1 MGPAARH
8 QPRQLRAGVPRRLP
22 HLPAGDRAP
31 PRSDPH
37 ARRDRAGILP
47 GRDRA
52 RGRLPAPAHRR
63 AHVADRDLRAHRH
76 LREPDPV
83 DLDRRLSP
91 PRVAVHAHVA
101 QDRTVLRGARRPP
114 GVRRGGRLDP
124 RHLGVATLQ
133 LPRQG
138 RARQRAGRADG
149 RRLRRQSP
157 PSGAPAR
164 GSELGVR
171 GRRRALHRP
180 QPHAGALT
188 DLLVDRR
195 RVRGGHHRPARQRA
209 RAPRRLDLHR
219 RERGGDDGG
228 DCAGLGAARIVHAPD
243 RHSPAAPGALS
254 VSRIPPAV
262 PLVVAAVALAFVP
275 TLRLPAFYE
284 SFLYLVLFWVS
295 LATSWNILSGY
306 AGYFSFGHAAFFG
319 AGVYTT
325 ATLATALDV
334 PFLLTLPAAGLVAAL
349 LGTAIAAVVFRVR
362 GVRGEL
368 FGLLTL
374 AVTFVLSTIVLN
386 TRLDGGPGVFLAAV
400 PVPTLYGT
408 PATTLYHLALAVA
421 LVSTVA
427 ALAIFRSRWG
437 MGLFAIRDD
446 EDVAEVL
453 GVPTYRY
460 KLAAFALSCFIAGL
474 IGGIHAMFV
483 QYVTVAET
491 FAVGIA
497 VDAIMMAALG
507 GTAFWYGPALGA
519 VIVTALTQ
527 SLTGGESAV
536 LNRAL
541 IGAILI
547 AVIVFLPDGVAG
559 GLSRARRAKVASVEA
574 PAGGVMSAAVESG
587 GTAAGPLLRVTDV
600 RKAFR
605 GLQALAGVTLE
616 VRAGEILGLIGPNGS
631 GKSTLINVVSG
642 YYRADGGR
650 VVLDGLDIGRVR
662 AHRIAGLGVARTYQI
677 PRSFRRLT
685 VADNVALAAMFGGG
699 HGRAAGQSLARSWL
713 AFTGLEARADAL
725 PDELNLLERKFL
737 DLARALA
744 SEPRLVL
751 LDEVLSGLTPAQMTD
766 ALRLVRRI
774 RDRGT
779 TVVFVEHIMRAV
791 LDLAD
796 RVVVL
801 SGGRV
806 IAEGLPRQVMRD
818 PDVVR
823 AYLGKA
829 YA

>member
-1 MGPAARH
+1 
-8 QPRQLRAGVPRRLP
+8 V
-22 HLPAGDRAP
+22 
-31 PRSDPH
+31 S
-37 ARRDRAGILP
+37 
-47 GRDRA
+47 
-52 RGRLPAPAHRR
+52 
-63 AHVADRDLRAHRH
+63 
-76 LREPDPV
+76 
-83 DLDRRLSP
+83 
-91 PRVAVHAHVA
+91 
-101 QDRTVLRGARRPP
+101 
-114 GVRRGGRLDP
+114 
-124 RHLGVATLQ
+124 
-133 LPRQG
+133 
-138 RARQRAGRADG
+138 
-149 RRLRRQSP
+149 RLR
-157 PSGAPAR
+157 
-164 GSELGVR
+164 
-171 GRRRALHRP
+171 
-180 QPHAGALT
+180 
-188 DLLVDRR
+188 
-195 RVRGGHHRPARQRA
+195 
-209 RAPRRLDLHR
+209 
-219 RERGGDDGG
+219 
-228 DCAGLGAARIVHAPD
+228 
-243 RHSPAAPGALS
+243 PAAP
-254 VSRIPPAV
+254 
-262 PLVVAAVALAFVP
+262 LVAVALVLALVP
-275 TLRLPAFYE
+275 ALKLPAFYE
-284 SFLYLVLFWVS
+284 SFLYLVFFWVS

-325 ATLATALDV
+325 ATLATAFNV
-334 PFLLTLPAAGLVAAL
+334 PFLWTLPAAGLVAAL
-349 LGTAIAAVVFRVR
+349 LGSAIAAVVFRVR

-374 AVTFVLSTIVLN
+374 AVTFVLSTIALN

-400 PVPTLYGT
+400 PVPTLFGA

-421 LVSTVA
+421 FLSTFA
-427 ALAIFRSRWG
+427 ALAIYRSRWG
-437 MGLFAIRDD
+437 IGLFAIRDD

-460 KLAAFALSCFIAGL
+460 KLVAFALSCFIAGL

-483 QYVTVAET
+483 TYVTVAET
-491 FAVGIA
+491 FAVGLA

-507 GTAFWYGPALGA
+507 GTRFWYGPALGA
-519 VIVTALTQ
+519 VLVTALTQ

-559 GLSRARRAKVASVEA
+559 GLSRVRRARAAPVAPASAAVAVGTEA
-574 PAGGVMSAAVESG
+574 PAPVATV
-587 GTAAGPLLRVTDV
+587 PLLGCTDV
-600 RKAFR
+600 KKAFR
-605 GLQALAGVTLE
+605 GLQALTGVTLE

-650 VVLDGLDIGRVR
+650 VVLAGLDIARVQ

-685 VADNVALAAMFGGG
+685 VVDNVALAAMFGGG
-699 HGRAAGQSLARSWL
+699 HGRATGRGLARSWL
-713 AFTGLEARADAL
+713 AFTGLEAKADAL

>member
-1 MGPAARH
+1 MSA
-8 QPRQLRAGVPRRLP
+8 LR
-22 HLPAGDRAP
+22 LPAG
-31 PRSDPH
+31 
-37 ARRDRAGILP
+37 
-47 GRDRA
+47 
-52 RGRLPAPAHRR
+52 
-63 AHVADRDLRAHRH
+63 
-76 LREPDPV
+76 
-83 DLDRRLSP
+83 
-91 PRVAVHAHVA
+91 
-101 QDRTVLRGARRPP
+101 
-114 GVRRGGRLDP
+114 
-124 RHLGVATLQ
+124 LG
-133 LPRQG
+133 
-138 RARQRAGRADG
+138 
-149 RRLRRQSP
+149 
-157 PSGAPAR
+157 
-164 GSELGVR
+164 
-171 GRRRALHRP
+171 
-180 QPHAGALT
+180 
-188 DLLVDRR
+188 
-195 RVRGGHHRPARQRA
+195 
-209 RAPRRLDLHR
+209 
-219 RERGGDDGG
+219 
-228 DCAGLGAARIVHAPD
+228 
-243 RHSPAAPGALS
+243 
-254 VSRIPPAV
+254 
-262 PLVVAAVALAFVP
+262 LVVAALALALVP
-275 TLRLPAFYE
+275 ALKLPAFYE
-284 SFLYLVLFWVS
+284 SFLYLVFFWIS

-325 ATLATALDV
+325 ATLTTTFNV
-334 PFLLTLPAAGLVAAL
+334 PFLSSLPAAGLVAAL
-349 LGTAIAAVVFRVR
+349 LGSVIAAVVFRVR

-374 AVTFVLSTIVLN
+374 AVTFVLSTIALN

-400 PVPTLYGT
+400 PVPALFGT
-408 PATTLYHLALAVA
+408 PATTLYHLALGVA
-421 LVSTVA
+421 FVSVFA
-427 ALAIFRSRWG
+427 ALAIYRSRWG

-483 QYVTVAET
+483 TYVTVAET
-491 FAVGIA
+491 FAVGLA

-507 GTAFWYGPALGA
+507 GTRFWYGPALGA
-519 VIVTALTQ
+519 VIVTTLTQ

-547 AVIVFLPDGVAG
+547 AVIVFLPNGVAG
-559 GLSRARRAKVASVEA
+559 GFRRRARRA
-574 PAGGVMSAAVESG
+574 AGA
-587 GTAAGPLLRVTDV
+587 AAGAVTTAPVTVKPESPARATSAPLLGCVEV
-600 RKAFR
+600 KKAFR

-616 VRAGEILGLIGPNGS
+616 VRTGEILGLIGPNGS

-642 YYRADGGR
+642 YYRVDGGQI
-650 VVLDGLDIGRVR
+650 VLDGHDIARVR
-662 AHRIAGLGVARTYQI
+662 AHRIAGLGLARTYQI
-677 PRSFRRLT
+677 PRSFRRLS
-685 VADNVALAAMFGGG
+685 VVDNVALAAMFGGG
-699 HGRAAGQSLARSWL
+699 HGRAAGRTLARSWL
-713 AFTGLEARADAL
+713 AFTGLEAKADAL

-801 SGGRV
+801 SGGQV
-806 IAEGLPRQVMRD
+806 IAEGPPRQVMRD

>member
-1 MGPAARH
+1 
-8 QPRQLRAGVPRRLP
+8 V
-22 HLPAGDRAP
+22 AP
-31 PRSDPH
+31 
-37 ARRDRAGILP
+37 L
-47 GRDRA
+47 
-52 RGRLPAPAHRR
+52 
-63 AHVADRDLRAHRH
+63 V
-76 LREPDPV
+76 
-83 DLDRRLSP
+83 
-91 PRVAVHAHVA
+91 
-101 QDRTVLRGARRPP
+101 
-114 GVRRGGRLDP
+114 
-124 RHLGVATLQ
+124 GVALV
-133 LPRQG
+133 L
-138 RARQRAGRADG
+138 A
-149 RRLRRQSP
+149 LV
-157 PSGAPAR
+157 PA
-164 GSELGVR
+164 
-171 GRRRALHRP
+171 
-180 QPHAGALT
+180 
-188 DLLVDRR
+188 
-195 RVRGGHHRPARQRA
+195 
-209 RAPRRLDLHR
+209 
-219 RERGGDDGG
+219 
-228 DCAGLGAARIVHAPD
+228 
-243 RHSPAAPGALS
+243 
-254 VSRIPPAV
+254 
-262 PLVVAAVALAFVP
+262 
-275 TLRLPAFYE
+275 LRLPAFYE
-284 SFLYLVLFWVS
+284 SFLYLVFFWVS

-325 ATLATALDV
+325 ATLATACSV
-334 PFLLTLPAAGLVAAL
+334 PFLWTLPAAGLVAAL
-349 LGTAIAAVVFRVR
+349 LGSGIAAVVFRVR

-374 AVTFVLSTIVLN
+374 AVTFVLSTIALN

-400 PVPTLYGT
+400 PIPTLFGA
-408 PATTLYHLALAVA
+408 PATTLYLLALAVA
-421 LVSTVA
+421 FASTLA
-427 ALAIFRSRWG
+427 ALAIYRSRWG

-460 KLAAFALSCFIAGL
+460 KLLAFALSCFIAGL
-474 IGGIHAMFV
+474 IGGIHALFV
-483 QYVTVAET
+483 TYVTVAET
-491 FAVGIA
+491 FAVGLA

-507 GTAFWYGPALGA
+507 GTRFWYGPAIGA

-527 SLTGGESAV
+527 SLTGGESAI

-559 GLSRARRAKVASVEA
+559 GLSRVRRARPASVVA
-574 PAGGVMSAAVESG
+574 PASAAVAVGAEPPVRM
-587 GTAAGPLLRVTDV
+587 AAVPLLGCTDLT
-600 RKAFR
+600 KAFR

-642 YYRADGGR
+642 YYRADGGQ
-650 VVLDGLDIGRVR
+650 VMLDGLDIARVR

-677 PRSFRRLT
+677 PRSFGRLT
-685 VADNVALAAMFGGG
+685 VVDNVALAAMFGGG
-699 HGRAAGQSLARSWL
+699 HGRAAGQRLARSWL
-713 AFTGLEARADAL
+713 AFTGLEAKAEAL
-725 PDELNLLERKFL
+725 PGELNLLERKFL

>member
-1 MGPAARH
+1 MSAAR
-8 QPRQLRAGVPRRLP
+8 LP
-22 HLPAGDRAP
+22 PVFVL
-31 PRSDPH
+31 
-37 ARRDRAGILP
+37 
-47 GRDRA
+47 
-52 RGRLPAPAHRR
+52 
-63 AHVADRDLRAHRH
+63 VA
-76 LREPDPV
+76 
-83 DLDRRLSP
+83 
-91 PRVAVHAHVA
+91 
-101 QDRTVLRGARRPP
+101 
-114 GVRRGGRLDP
+114 
-124 RHLGVATLQ
+124 
-133 LPRQG
+133 
-138 RARQRAGRADG
+138 
-149 RRLRRQSP
+149 
-157 PSGAPAR
+157 
-164 GSELGVR
+164 
-171 GRRRALHRP
+171 
-180 QPHAGALT
+180 
-188 DLLVDRR
+188 
-195 RVRGGHHRPARQRA
+195 
-209 RAPRRLDLHR
+209 
-219 RERGGDDGG
+219 
-228 DCAGLGAARIVHAPD
+228 AGLVLALV
-243 RHSPAAPGALS
+243 PA
-254 VSRIPPAV
+254 
-262 PLVVAAVALAFVP
+262 FK
-275 TLRLPAFYE
+275 LPAFYE
-284 SFLYLVLFWVS
+284 SFLYLVFFWIS

-325 ATLATALDV
+325 ATLTTAFNT
-334 PFLLTLPAAGLVAAL
+334 PFLLSLPAAGLVAAL
-349 LGTAIAAVVFRVR
+349 LGSIIAAVVFRVR

-374 AVTFVLSTIVLN
+374 AVTFVLSTIALN

-400 PVPTLYGT
+400 PVPTLFGA

-421 LVSTVA
+421 FVSVFA
-427 ALAIFRSRWG
+427 ALAIYRSRWG

-460 KLAAFALSCFIAGL
+460 KLLAFALSCFIAGL

-483 QYVTVAET
+483 TYVTVAET
-491 FAVGIA
+491 FAVGVA

-507 GTAFWYGPALGA
+507 GTRFWYGPALGA
-519 VIVTALTQ
+519 VIVTTLTQ
-527 SLTGGESAV
+527 SLTGGESAI

-547 AVIVFLPDGVAG
+547 AVIVFLPNGLAG
-559 GLSRARRAKVASVEA
+559 GLQGRARRGAVASAGAVTAVAVAAKSEWAA
-574 PAGGVMSAAVESG
+574 PPGSV
-587 GTAAGPLLRVTDV
+587 PLLGCVQV
-600 RKAFR
+600 KKAFR

-616 VRAGEILGLIGPNGS
+616 VRTGEILGLIGPNGS

-642 YYRADGGR
+642 YYRVDGGQI
-650 VVLDGLDIGRVR
+650 VLDGQDIARVR
-662 AHRIAGLGVARTYQI
+662 AHRIAGLGLARTYQI
-677 PRSFRRLT
+677 PRSFRRLS
-685 VADNVALAAMFGGG
+685 VVDNVALAAMFGGG
-699 HGRAAGQSLARSWL
+699 HGLAAGRSLARSWL
-713 AFTGLEARADAL
+713 AFIGLEAKADAL
-725 PDELNLLERKFL
+725 PEELNLLERKFL

-801 SGGRV
+801 SGGEV

>member
-1 MGPAARH
+1 
-8 QPRQLRAGVPRRLP
+8 V
-22 HLPAGDRAP
+22 
-31 PRSDPH
+31 ST
-37 ARRDRAGILP
+37 
-47 GRDRA
+47 
-52 RGRLPAPAHRR
+52 
-63 AHVADRDLRAHRH
+63 
-76 LREPDPV
+76 
-83 DLDRRLSP
+83 RLS
-91 PRVAVHAHVA
+91 
-101 QDRTVLRGARRPP
+101 T
-114 GVRRGGRLDP
+114 
-124 RHLGVATLQ
+124 LG
-133 LPRQG
+133 
-138 RARQRAGRADG
+138 
-149 RRLRRQSP
+149 
-157 PSGAPAR
+157 
-164 GSELGVR
+164 
-171 GRRRALHRP
+171 
-180 QPHAGALT
+180 
-188 DLLVDRR
+188 
-195 RVRGGHHRPARQRA
+195 
-209 RAPRRLDLHR
+209 
-219 RERGGDDGG
+219 
-228 DCAGLGAARIVHAPD
+228 
-243 RHSPAAPGALS
+243 
-254 VSRIPPAV
+254 
-262 PLVVAAVALAFVP
+262 LVVAALVLALVP
-275 TLRLPAFYE
+275 ALKLPAFYE
-284 SFLYLVLFWVS
+284 SFLYLVFFWIS

-325 ATLATALDV
+325 ATLTTAFNV
-334 PFLLTLPAAGLVAAL
+334 PFLLSLPAAGLVAAL
-349 LGTAIAAVVFRVR
+349 LGSVIAAVVFRVR

-374 AVTFVLSTIVLN
+374 AVTFVLSTIALN

-400 PVPTLYGT
+400 PVPTLLGA

-421 LVSTVA
+421 FLAMFA
-427 ALAIFRSRWG
+427 ALAIYRSRWG

-460 KLAAFALSCFIAGL
+460 KLVAFALSCFIAGL

-483 QYVTVAET
+483 TYVTVAEI
-491 FAVGIA
+491 FAVGLA

-507 GTAFWYGPALGA
+507 GTRFWYGPALGA
-519 VIVTALTQ
+519 VIITTLTQ

-541 IGAILI
+541 IGAVLI
-547 AVIVFLPDGVAG
+547 AVIVFLPNGVAG
-559 GLSRARRAKVASVEA
+559 GLQRRFRRAAHASVSIVAAIEA
-574 PAGGVMSAAVESG
+574 PPSPAREASA
-587 GTAAGPLLRVTDV
+587 PLLGCVDV
-600 RKAFR
+600 KKAFR

-642 YYRADGGR
+642 YYRVDGGR
-650 VVLDGLDIGRVR
+650 IVLDGRDIARVR
-662 AHRIAGLGVARTYQI
+662 AHRIAGLGLARTYQI
-677 PRSFRRLT
+677 PRSFHRLS
-685 VADNVALAAMFGGG
+685 VLDNVALAAMFGGD
-699 HGRAAGQSLARSWL
+699 HGRAAGRSLARSWL

-725 PDELNLLERKFL
+725 PGELNLLERKFL

-801 SGGRV
+801 SGGQV

>member
-1 MGPAARH
+1 MNAS
-8 QPRQLRAGVPRRLP
+8 RL
-22 HLPAGDRAP
+22 
-31 PRSDPH
+31 
-37 ARRDRAGILP
+37 
-47 GRDRA
+47 
-52 RGRLPAPAHRR
+52 APA
-63 AHVADRDLRAHRH
+63 L
-76 LREPDPV
+76 
-83 DLDRRLSP
+83 
-91 PRVAVHAHVA
+91 
-101 QDRTVLRGARRPP
+101 
-114 GVRRGGRLDP
+114 
-124 RHLGVATLQ
+124 
-133 LPRQG
+133 
-138 RARQRAGRADG
+138 
-149 RRLRRQSP
+149 
-157 PSGAPAR
+157 
-164 GSELGVR
+164 
-171 GRRRALHRP
+171 
-180 QPHAGALT
+180 
-188 DLLVDRR
+188 
-195 RVRGGHHRPARQRA
+195 
-209 RAPRRLDLHR
+209 
-219 RERGGDDGG
+219 
-228 DCAGLGAARIVHAPD
+228 
-243 RHSPAAPGALS
+243 
-254 VSRIPPAV
+254 
-262 PLVVAAVALAFVP
+262 PLVVAGVALALVP
-275 TLRLPAFYE
+275 ALRLPAFYE
-284 SFLYLVLFWVS
+284 TFLYLVFFWVS

-319 AGVYTT
+319 AGVYAT
-325 ATLATALDV
+325 ATLTTAFNV
-334 PFLLTLPAAGLVAAL
+334 PFLWTLPAAGLVATL

-374 AVTFVLSTIVLN
+374 AVTFVLSTIALN
-386 TRLDGGPGVFLAAV
+386 TKIDGGPGVFLAAV
-400 PVPTLYGT
+400 PIPTLLGA

-421 LVSTVA
+421 LLSAFA
-427 ALAIFRSRWG
+427 ALAIYRSRWG

-460 KLAAFALSCFIAGL
+460 KLVAFALSCFIAGL

-483 QYVTVAET
+483 TYVTVAET
-491 FAVGIA
+491 FSVGLA

-507 GTAFWYGPALGA
+507 GTRFWYGPALGA

-547 AVIVFLPDGVAG
+547 VVIVFLPDGVAG
-559 GLSRARRAKVASVEA
+559 GLPRRARRATAPPVASGALVLA
-574 PAGGVMSAAVESG
+574 TGVPSRPGAV
-587 GTAAGPLLRVTDV
+587 PLLGCTDV
-600 RKAFR
+600 KKAFR

-642 YYRADGGR
+642 YYRPDGGS
-650 VVLDGLDIGRVR
+650 VVLDGRDIARVT
-662 AHRIAGLGVARTYQI
+662 AHRIAGLGLSRTYQI
-677 PRSFRRLT
+677 PRSFRRLS
-685 VADNVALAAMFGGG
+685 VVDNVALAAMFGAG
-699 HGRAAGQSLARSWL
+699 HGLERGRSLARSWL
-713 AFTGLEARADAL
+713 AFTGLEAKADAL

-801 SGGRV
+801 SYGQV

-818 PDVVR
+818 PEVVR

>member
-1 MGPAARH
+1 
-8 QPRQLRAGVPRRLP
+8 VSRL
-22 HLPAGDRAP
+22 HPAG
-31 PRSDPH
+31 
-37 ARRDRAGILP
+37 L
-47 GRDRA
+47 
-52 RGRLPAPAHRR
+52 
-63 AHVADRDLRAHRH
+63 
-76 LREPDPV
+76 
-83 DLDRRLSP
+83 
-91 PRVAVHAHVA
+91 
-101 QDRTVLRGARRPP
+101 
-114 GVRRGGRLDP
+114 
-124 RHLGVATLQ
+124 
-133 LPRQG
+133 
-138 RARQRAGRADG
+138 
-149 RRLRRQSP
+149 
-157 PSGAPAR
+157 
-164 GSELGVR
+164 
-171 GRRRALHRP
+171 
-180 QPHAGALT
+180 
-188 DLLVDRR
+188 
-195 RVRGGHHRPARQRA
+195 
-209 RAPRRLDLHR
+209 
-219 RERGGDDGG
+219 
-228 DCAGLGAARIVHAPD
+228 
-243 RHSPAAPGALS
+243 
-254 VSRIPPAV
+254 
-262 PLVVAAVALAFVP
+262 LVVAAVALALVP
-275 TLRLPAFYE
+275 ALKLPAFYE
-284 SFLYLVLFWVS
+284 SFLYLVFFWIS

-325 ATLATALDV
+325 ATLTTALDV
-334 PFLLTLPAAGLVAAL
+334 PFLWTLPAAGLVAAL
-349 LGTAIAAVVFRVR
+349 LGSAIAAVVFRVR

-374 AVTFVLSTIVLN
+374 AVTFVLSTIALN

-400 PVPTLYGT
+400 PVPTLLGA
-408 PATTLYHLALAVA
+408 PATTLYHLALVVA
-421 LVSTVA
+421 FISTFA
-427 ALAIFRSRWG
+427 ALAIYRSRWG

-460 KLAAFALSCFIAGL
+460 KLVAFALSCFIAGL

-483 QYVTVAET
+483 TYVTVAET
-491 FAVGIA
+491 FAVGLA

-507 GTAFWYGPALGA
+507 GTRFWYGPALGA
-519 VIVTALTQ
+519 VIVTTLTQ

-559 GLSRARRAKVASVEA
+559 GLHRAWRRRTGPVEKPARAVIATRSGPPAPVAA
-574 PAGGVMSAAVESG
+574 M
-587 GTAAGPLLRVTDV
+587 PLLGCADVT
-600 RKAFR
+600 KAFR

-642 YYRADGGR
+642 YYRPDGGR
-650 VVLDGLDIGRVR
+650 VVLDGRDIAHVR

-677 PRSFRRLT
+677 PRSFGRLT
-685 VADNVALAAMFGGG
+685 VVDNVALASMFGGG
-699 HGRAAGQSLARSWL
+699 HGRAAGRSLARSWL
-713 AFTGLEARADAL
+713 AFTGLEAKADAL
-725 PDELNLLERKFL
+725 PGELNLLERKFL

-774 RDRGT
+774 RDGGT

>member
-1 MGPAARH
+1 VNAS
-8 QPRQLRAGVPRRLP
+8 RL
-22 HLPAGDRAP
+22 
-31 PRSDPH
+31 
-37 ARRDRAGILP
+37 
-47 GRDRA
+47 
-52 RGRLPAPAHRR
+52 APA
-63 AHVADRDLRAHRH
+63 L
-76 LREPDPV
+76 
-83 DLDRRLSP
+83 
-91 PRVAVHAHVA
+91 
-101 QDRTVLRGARRPP
+101 
-114 GVRRGGRLDP
+114 
-124 RHLGVATLQ
+124 
-133 LPRQG
+133 
-138 RARQRAGRADG
+138 
-149 RRLRRQSP
+149 
-157 PSGAPAR
+157 
-164 GSELGVR
+164 
-171 GRRRALHRP
+171 
-180 QPHAGALT
+180 
-188 DLLVDRR
+188 
-195 RVRGGHHRPARQRA
+195 
-209 RAPRRLDLHR
+209 
-219 RERGGDDGG
+219 
-228 DCAGLGAARIVHAPD
+228 
-243 RHSPAAPGALS
+243 
-254 VSRIPPAV
+254 
-262 PLVVAAVALAFVP
+262 PLVVAGVALALVP
-275 TLRLPAFYE
+275 ALRLPAFYE
-284 SFLYLVLFWVS
+284 TFLYLVFFWVS

-319 AGVYTT
+319 AGVYAT
-325 ATLATALDV
+325 ATLTTAFNV
-334 PFLLTLPAAGLVAAL
+334 PFLWTLPAAGLVATL

-374 AVTFVLSTIVLN
+374 AVTFVLSTIALN
-386 TRLDGGPGVFLAAV
+386 TKIDGGPGVFLAAV
-400 PVPTLYGT
+400 PIPTLLGA

-421 LVSTVA
+421 LLSAFA
-427 ALAIFRSRWG
+427 ALAIYRSRWG

-460 KLAAFALSCFIAGL
+460 KLVAFALSCFIAGL

-483 QYVTVAET
+483 TYVTVAET
-491 FAVGIA
+491 FSVGLA

-507 GTAFWYGPALGA
+507 GTRFWYGPALGA

-547 AVIVFLPDGVAG
+547 VVIVFLPDGVAG
-559 GLSRARRAKVASVEA
+559 GLRRRARRATAPVAAPVASGA
-574 PAGGVMSAAVESG
+574 LALATGVPSRPAAV
-587 GTAAGPLLRVTDV
+587 PLLGCTDV
-600 RKAFR
+600 KKAFR

-642 YYRADGGR
+642 YYRPDGGS
-650 VVLDGLDIGRVR
+650 VVLDGRDIARVT
-662 AHRIAGLGVARTYQI
+662 AHRIAGLGLSRTYQI
-677 PRSFRRLT
+677 PRSFRRLS
-685 VADNVALAAMFGGG
+685 VVDNVALAAMFGAG
-699 HGRAAGQSLARSWL
+699 HGLERGRSLARSWL
-713 AFTGLEARADAL
+713 AFTGLEAKADAL

-801 SGGRV
+801 SYGQV

-818 PDVVR
+818 PEVVR

>member
-1 MGPAARH
+1 MSAA
-8 QPRQLRAGVPRRLP
+8 
-22 HLPAGDRAP
+22 
-31 PRSDPH
+31 
-37 ARRDRAGILP
+37 
-47 GRDRA
+47 
-52 RGRLPAPAHRR
+52 
-63 AHVADRDLRAHRH
+63 
-76 LREPDPV
+76 
-83 DLDRRLSP
+83 RLSP
-91 PRVAVHAHVA
+91 
-101 QDRTVLRGARRPP
+101 TWG
-114 GVRRGGRLDP
+114 
-124 RHLGVATLQ
+124 
-133 LPRQG
+133 
-138 RARQRAGRADG
+138 
-149 RRLRRQSP
+149 
-157 PSGAPAR
+157 
-164 GSELGVR
+164 
-171 GRRRALHRP
+171 
-180 QPHAGALT
+180 
-188 DLLVDRR
+188 
-195 RVRGGHHRPARQRA
+195 
-209 RAPRRLDLHR
+209 
-219 RERGGDDGG
+219 
-228 DCAGLGAARIVHAPD
+228 
-243 RHSPAAPGALS
+243 
-254 VSRIPPAV
+254 
-262 PLVVAAVALAFVP
+262 LVVAVLALALVP
-275 TLRLPAFYE
+275 ALKLPAFYE
-284 SFLYLVLFWVS
+284 SFLYLVFFWIS

-325 ATLATALDV
+325 ATLTTAFNV
-334 PFLLTLPAAGLVAAL
+334 PFLLSLPAAGLVAAL
-349 LGTAIAAVVFRVR
+349 LGSVIAGVVFRVR

-374 AVTFVLSTIVLN
+374 AVTFVLSTIALN

-400 PVPTLYGT
+400 PVPTLFGT
-408 PATTLYHLALAVA
+408 PATMLYHLALAVA
-421 LVSTVA
+421 FVSVFA
-427 ALAIFRSRWG
+427 ALAIHRSRWG

-460 KLAAFALSCFIAGL
+460 KLVAFALSCFIAGL

-483 QYVTVAET
+483 TYVTVAET
-491 FAVGIA
+491 FAVGLA

-507 GTAFWYGPALGA
+507 GTRFWYGPALGA
-519 VIVTALTQ
+519 VIITTLTQ

-541 IGAILI
+541 IGAVLI
-547 AVIVFLPDGVAG
+547 AVIVFLPNGVAG
-559 GLSRARRAKVASVEA
+559 GLQRRFRRAARPFVDATASGVGQSPVASVAEMREP
-574 PAGGVMSAAVESG
+574 PAR
-587 GTAAGPLLRVTDV
+587 AAGSPLLGCVEV
-600 RKAFR
+600 KKAFR
-605 GLQALAGVTLE
+605 GLQALAGVSLE

-642 YYRADGGR
+642 YYRVDGGQIM
-650 VVLDGLDIGRVR
+650 LDGRDIARVR
-662 AHRIAGLGVARTYQI
+662 AHRIAGLGLARTYQI
-677 PRSFRRLT
+677 PRSFHRLS
-685 VADNVALAAMFGGG
+685 VLDNVALAAMFGGG
-699 HGRAAGQSLARSWL
+699 HGRATGRSLARGWL
-713 AFTGLEARADAL
+713 AFTGLEAKADAL

-774 RDRGT
+774 RERGT

-806 IAEGLPRQVMRD
+806 IAEGAPRQVMRD

>member
-1 MGPAARH
+1 M
-8 QPRQLRAGVPRRLP
+8 
-22 HLPAGDRAP
+22 
-31 PRSDPH
+31 ST
-37 ARRDRAGILP
+37 
-47 GRDRA
+47 
-52 RGRLPAPAHRR
+52 
-63 AHVADRDLRAHRH
+63 
-76 LREPDPV
+76 
-83 DLDRRLSP
+83 RLS
-91 PRVAVHAHVA
+91 
-101 QDRTVLRGARRPP
+101 T
-114 GVRRGGRLDP
+114 
-124 RHLGVATLQ
+124 LGL
-133 LPRQG
+133 
-138 RARQRAGRADG
+138 
-149 RRLRRQSP
+149 
-157 PSGAPAR
+157 
-164 GSELGVR
+164 
-171 GRRRALHRP
+171 
-180 QPHAGALT
+180 
-188 DLLVDRR
+188 
-195 RVRGGHHRPARQRA
+195 
-209 RAPRRLDLHR
+209 
-219 RERGGDDGG
+219 
-228 DCAGLGAARIVHAPD
+228 
-243 RHSPAAPGALS
+243 
-254 VSRIPPAV
+254 
-262 PLVVAAVALAFVP
+262 VAAALVLALVP
-275 TLRLPAFYE
+275 ALKLAAFYE
-284 SFLYLVLFWVS
+284 SFLYLVFFWIS

-325 ATLATALDV
+325 ATLTTAFNV
-334 PFLLTLPAAGLVAAL
+334 PFLLSLPAAGLVAAL
-349 LGTAIAAVVFRVR
+349 LGSVIAAVVFRVR

-374 AVTFVLSTIVLN
+374 AVTFVLSTIALN

-400 PVPTLYGT
+400 PVPTLLGA

-421 LVSTVA
+421 FLSMVA
-427 ALAIFRSRWG
+427 ALAIYRSRWG

-483 QYVTVAET
+483 TYVTVAET
-491 FAVGIA
+491 FAVGLA

-507 GTAFWYGPALGA
+507 GTRFWYGPALGA
-519 VIVTALTQ
+519 VIITTLTQ

-541 IGAILI
+541 IGAVLI
-547 AVIVFLPDGVAG
+547 AVIVFLPNGVAG
-559 GLSRARRAKVASVEA
+559 GLQRRFRRAAHASVGITAVIETPPSPAREA
-574 PAGGVMSAAVESG
+574 SA
-587 GTAAGPLLRVTDV
+587 PLLGCVDV
-600 RKAFR
+600 KKAFR
-605 GLQALAGVTLE
+605 GLQALAGVTLD
-616 VRAGEILGLIGPNGS
+616 VHAGEILGLIGPNGS

-642 YYRADGGR
+642 YYRVDGGR
-650 VVLDGLDIGRVR
+650 IVLDGRDIARVR
-662 AHRIAGLGVARTYQI
+662 AHRIAGLGLARTYQI
-677 PRSFRRLT
+677 PRSFHRLS
-685 VADNVALAAMFGGG
+685 VLDNVALAAMFGGG
-699 HGRAAGQSLARSWL
+699 HGRAAGRSLARSWL

-725 PDELNLLERKFL
+725 PGELNLLERKFL

-751 LDEVLSGLTPAQMTD
+751 LDEVLSGLTAAQMTD

-801 SGGRV
+801 SGGQV

>member
-1 MGPAARH
+1 VSA
-8 QPRQLRAGVPRRLP
+8 LRLP
-22 HLPAGDRAP
+22 
-31 PRSDPH
+31 
-37 ARRDRAGILP
+37 
-47 GRDRA
+47 
-52 RGRLPAPAHRR
+52 
-63 AHVADRDLRAHRH
+63 
-76 LREPDPV
+76 
-83 DLDRRLSP
+83 
-91 PRVAVHAHVA
+91 
-101 QDRTVLRGARRPP
+101 T
-114 GVRRGGRLDP
+114 
-124 RHLGVATLQ
+124 
-133 LPRQG
+133 
-138 RARQRAGRADG
+138 
-149 RRLRRQSP
+149 
-157 PSGAPAR
+157 
-164 GSELGVR
+164 
-171 GRRRALHRP
+171 
-180 QPHAGALT
+180 
-188 DLLVDRR
+188 
-195 RVRGGHHRPARQRA
+195 
-209 RAPRRLDLHR
+209 
-219 RERGGDDGG
+219 
-228 DCAGLGAARIVHAPD
+228 GLG
-243 RHSPAAPGALS
+243 
-254 VSRIPPAV
+254 
-262 PLVVAAVALAFVP
+262 LVVAALALALVP
-275 TLRLPAFYE
+275 ALKLPAFYE
-284 SFLYLVLFWVS
+284 SFLYLVFFWIS

-325 ATLATALDV
+325 ATLTTTFNV
-334 PFLLTLPAAGLVAAL
+334 PFLSSLPAAGLVAAL
-349 LGTAIAAVVFRVR
+349 LGSAIATVVFRVR

-374 AVTFVLSTIVLN
+374 AVTFVLSTIALN

-400 PVPTLYGT
+400 PVPALFGT
-408 PATTLYHLALAVA
+408 PATTLYHLALGVA
-421 LVSTVA
+421 FVSVFA
-427 ALAIFRSRWG
+427 ALAIYRSRWG

-483 QYVTVAET
+483 TYVTVAET
-491 FAVGIA
+491 FAVGLA

-507 GTAFWYGPALGA
+507 GTRFWYGPALGA
-519 VIVTALTQ
+519 VIVTTLTQ

-547 AVIVFLPDGVAG
+547 AVIVFLPNGVAG
-559 GLSRARRAKVASVEA
+559 GFRRRARRA
-574 PAGGVMSAAVESG
+574 AGA
-587 GTAAGPLLRVTDV
+587 AAGAVTTAPVTVKPESPARATSAPLLGCVEV
-600 RKAFR
+600 KKAFR

-616 VRAGEILGLIGPNGS
+616 VRTGEILGLIGPNGS

-642 YYRADGGR
+642 YYRVDGGQI
-650 VVLDGLDIGRVR
+650 VLDGHDIARVR
-662 AHRIAGLGVARTYQI
+662 AHRIAGLGLARTYQI
-677 PRSFRRLT
+677 PRSFRRLS
-685 VADNVALAAMFGGG
+685 VVDNVALAAMFGGG
-699 HGRAAGQSLARSWL
+699 HGRAAGRTLARSWL
-713 AFTGLEARADAL
+713 AFTGLEAKADAL

-801 SGGRV
+801 SGGQV
-806 IAEGLPRQVMRD
+806 IAEGPPRQVMRD

>member
-1 MGPAARH
+1 MALVPA
-8 QPRQLRAGVPRRLP
+8 
-22 HLPAGDRAP
+22 
-31 PRSDPH
+31 
-37 ARRDRAGILP
+37 
-47 GRDRA
+47 
-52 RGRLPAPAHRR
+52 
-63 AHVADRDLRAHRH
+63 
-76 LREPDPV
+76 
-83 DLDRRLSP
+83 
-91 PRVAVHAHVA
+91 
-101 QDRTVLRGARRPP
+101 
-114 GVRRGGRLDP
+114 
-124 RHLGVATLQ
+124 
-133 LPRQG
+133 
-138 RARQRAGRADG
+138 
-149 RRLRRQSP
+149 
-157 PSGAPAR
+157 
-164 GSELGVR
+164 
-171 GRRRALHRP
+171 
-180 QPHAGALT
+180 
-188 DLLVDRR
+188 
-195 RVRGGHHRPARQRA
+195 
-209 RAPRRLDLHR
+209 
-219 RERGGDDGG
+219 
-228 DCAGLGAARIVHAPD
+228 
-243 RHSPAAPGALS
+243 
-254 VSRIPPAV
+254 
-262 PLVVAAVALAFVP
+262 
-275 TLRLPAFYE
+275 LRLPAFYE
-284 SFLYLVLFWVS
+284 TFLYLVFFWVS

-319 AGVYTT
+319 AGVYAT
-325 ATLATALDV
+325 ATLTTAFNV
-334 PFLLTLPAAGLVAAL
+334 PFLWTLPAAGLVATL

-374 AVTFVLSTIVLN
+374 AVTFVLSTIALN
-386 TRLDGGPGVFLAAV
+386 TKIDGGPGVFLAAV
-400 PVPTLYGT
+400 PIPTLLGA

-421 LVSTVA
+421 LLSAFA
-427 ALAIFRSRWG
+427 ALAIYRSRWG

-460 KLAAFALSCFIAGL
+460 KLVAFALSCFIAGL

-483 QYVTVAET
+483 TYVTVAET
-491 FAVGIA
+491 FSVGLA

-507 GTAFWYGPALGA
+507 GTRFWYGPALGA

-547 AVIVFLPDGVAG
+547 VVIVFLPDGVAG
-559 GLSRARRAKVASVEA
+559 GLRRRARRATAPVAAPVASGA
-574 PAGGVMSAAVESG
+574 LALATGVPSRPAAV
-587 GTAAGPLLRVTDV
+587 PLLGCTDV
-600 RKAFR
+600 KKAFR

-642 YYRADGGR
+642 YYRPDGGS
-650 VVLDGLDIGRVR
+650 VVLDGRDIARVT
-662 AHRIAGLGVARTYQI
+662 AHRIAGLGLSRTYQI
-677 PRSFRRLT
+677 PRSFRRLS
-685 VADNVALAAMFGGG
+685 VVDNVALAAMFGAG
-699 HGRAAGQSLARSWL
+699 HGLERGRSLARSWL
-713 AFTGLEARADAL
+713 AFTGLEAKADAL

-801 SGGRV
+801 SYGQV

-818 PDVVR
+818 PEVVR

>member
-1 MGPAARH
+1 VSAA
-8 QPRQLRAGVPRRLP
+8 
-22 HLPAGDRAP
+22 
-31 PRSDPH
+31 
-37 ARRDRAGILP
+37 
-47 GRDRA
+47 
-52 RGRLPAPAHRR
+52 
-63 AHVADRDLRAHRH
+63 
-76 LREPDPV
+76 
-83 DLDRRLSP
+83 RLSP
-91 PRVAVHAHVA
+91 
-101 QDRTVLRGARRPP
+101 TWG
-114 GVRRGGRLDP
+114 
-124 RHLGVATLQ
+124 LGVAVL
-133 LPRQG
+133 
-138 RARQRAGRADG
+138 
-149 RRLRRQSP
+149 
-157 PSGAPAR
+157 
-164 GSELGVR
+164 
-171 GRRRALHRP
+171 
-180 QPHAGALT
+180 
-188 DLLVDRR
+188 
-195 RVRGGHHRPARQRA
+195 
-209 RAPRRLDLHR
+209 
-219 RERGGDDGG
+219 
-228 DCAGLGAARIVHAPD
+228 
-243 RHSPAAPGALS
+243 
-254 VSRIPPAV
+254 
-262 PLVVAAVALAFVP
+262 ALALVP
-275 TLRLPAFYE
+275 ALKLPAFYE
-284 SFLYLVLFWVS
+284 SFLYLVFFWIS

-325 ATLATALDV
+325 ATLTTAFNV
-334 PFLLTLPAAGLVAAL
+334 PFLLSLPPAGLVAAL
-349 LGTAIAAVVFRVR
+349 LGSVIAGVVFRVR

-374 AVTFVLSTIVLN
+374 AVTFVLSTIALN

-400 PVPTLYGT
+400 PVPTLFGT

-421 LVSTVA
+421 FVSVFA
-427 ALAIFRSRWG
+427 ALAIHRSRWG

-460 KLAAFALSCFIAGL
+460 KLVAFALSCFIAGL

-483 QYVTVAET
+483 SYVTVAET
-491 FAVGIA
+491 FAVGLA

-507 GTAFWYGPALGA
+507 GTRFWYGPALGA
-519 VIVTALTQ
+519 VIITTLTQ

-541 IGAILI
+541 IGAVLI
-547 AVIVFLPDGVAG
+547 AVIVFLPNGVAG
-559 GLSRARRAKVASVEA
+559 GLQRRFRRAARASVGATASGVGQSSVASVAEMREP
-574 PAGGVMSAAVESG
+574 PAR
-587 GTAAGPLLRVTDV
+587 AAGSPLLGCVEV
-600 RKAFR
+600 KKAFR
-605 GLQALAGVTLE
+605 GLQALAGVSLE

-642 YYRADGGR
+642 YYRVDGGQIM
-650 VVLDGLDIGRVR
+650 LDGRDIARVR
-662 AHRIAGLGVARTYQI
+662 AHRIAGLGLARTYQM
-677 PRSFRRLT
+677 PRSFHRLS
-685 VADNVALAAMFGGG
+685 VLDNVALAAMFGGG
-699 HGRAAGQSLARSWL
+699 HGRATGRSLARGWL
-713 AFTGLEARADAL
+713 AFTGLEAKADAL

-774 RDRGT
+774 RERGT

-806 IAEGLPRQVMRD
+806 IAEGAPRQVMRD